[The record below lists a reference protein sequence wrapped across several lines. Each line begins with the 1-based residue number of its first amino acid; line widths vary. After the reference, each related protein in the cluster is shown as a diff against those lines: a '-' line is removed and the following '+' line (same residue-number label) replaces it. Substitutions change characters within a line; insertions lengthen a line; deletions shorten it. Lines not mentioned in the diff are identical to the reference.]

1 MKKSVGLLI
10 IAFILFSCKTE
21 QSNLKSDLALA
32 NLKGNV
38 WKIDK
43 TVHETGS
50 ACGCVLK
57 TECNQ
62 SKYVYDEKGNLSE
75 LLTIDEN
82 GVVND
87 SSKYLYSRK
96 GLCSEIEKFSKAI
109 PAGKEVAVIQGGKLA
124 GYKIYNENGELE
136 ATLTYIYSGDDITLE
151 KTTDSK
157 GEVLSSV
164 EKEYING
171 QLVLQTEKDSKGDVK
186 STLRFTRNEKNDIIE
201 YLIVTSKDNKEY
213 KFTYEY
219 EYDSTGNWTKQTRF
233 YQGQIE
239 NIVLRNI
246 EYFKV

>member
-1 MKKSVGLLI
+1 MKKSIGLLI
-10 IAFILFSCKTE
+10 IAFIFFSCKSGQT
-21 QSNLKSDLALA
+21 NKKSDLALA
-32 NLKGNV
+32 NLKGSV

-57 TECNQ
+57 TECNK
-62 SKYVYDEKGNLSE
+62 SNSVYNEKGNLSE
-75 LLTIDEN
+75 LYTIDEN
-82 GVVND
+82 GVIND
-87 SSKYLYSRK
+87 SSKYIYNRQ
-96 GLCSEIEKFSKAI
+96 GVCSEIEKFSLKK

-124 GYKIYNENGELE
+124 GYKIFDENGSQV
-136 ATLTYIYSGDDITLE
+136 ATLTYEYSGDQITVE
-151 KTTDSK
+151 KTLDSK
-157 GEVLSSV
+157 GEVVSSV
-164 EKEYING
+164 EKEYLNG
-171 QLVLQTEKDSKGDVK
+171 QLVSQTEKDSNGDVK
-186 STLRFTRNEKNDIIE
+186 STIRFKRNESNDIIE
-201 YLIVTSKDNKEY
+201 YLVVTSKDNKEY